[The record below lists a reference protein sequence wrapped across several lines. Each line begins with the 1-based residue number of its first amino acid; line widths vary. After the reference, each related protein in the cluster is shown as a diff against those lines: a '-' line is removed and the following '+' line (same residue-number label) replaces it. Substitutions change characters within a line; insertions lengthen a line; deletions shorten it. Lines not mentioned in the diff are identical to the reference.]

1 VSGEA
6 TMADDPRDPQR
17 LAPDEV
23 AARVAS
29 ILATAERDARAILA
43 AARSE
48 IPLAPGAPQHA
59 SGASPAGASV
69 PGLGDLARALDSLAA
84 RLGTLEASTD
94 ARLGVLWDAVS
105 PERGAAAEPLAPS
118 DRGEP
123 LTPSDPGEPP
133 TASDPGKQEEEE
145 ASSTT
150 TAGGPPAAAPSPV
163 SPPTPGAA
171 VRPWAE
177 PVRVIDLALR
187 GYTRAQI
194 ADELSGAMAPGEVE
208 RLLGE
213 VLERS

>member
-1 VSGEA
+1 
-6 TMADDPRDPQR
+6 MADDPRDPPR

-23 AARVAS
+23 AARVAA

-48 IPLAPGAPQHA
+48 IPLAQGAPQEG
-59 SGASPAGASV
+59 SGAPAADASA
-69 PGLGDLARALDSLAA
+69 PPLGDLVRALESLAA

-105 PERGAAAEPLAPS
+105 PERGAASEPFAPRDS
-118 DRGEP
+118 EP
-123 LTPSDPGEPP
+123 LTPSDPDDPP
-133 TASDPGKQEEEE
+133 TAGDPGEREEE

-150 TAGGPPAAAPSPV
+150 AASEPPPAAAPSAA
-163 SPPTPGAA
+163 SPQAPGAA